1 MSTRETALAALKAML
16 VTACPGADVK
26 RNADVP
32 SGTGPGG
39 LVILRDGDVGEPE
52 VTLSPPAYAYEH
64 RAVVEIVIEGG
75 PGDAP
80 SALLDTL
87 LSDIDL
93 ALAADPTLGGSVDH
107 AEPEGLDVD
116 VLPSEAGAPLRTARF
131 NVNLL
136 YVTASPL
143 G

>member
-1 MSTRETALAALKAML
+1 MSKRESALVALKAVF

-26 RNADVP
+26 RNLDVP
-32 SGTGPGG
+32 SGAGPGG
-39 LVILRDGDVGEPE
+39 LVILRDGDIGEPE

-64 RAVVEIVIEGG
+64 RAEVEIVTEGG
-75 PGDAP
+75 PDDAP
-80 SALLDTL
+80 STLLDTL

-93 ALAADPTLGGSVDH
+93 ALAADPTLGGAVDH
-107 AEPEGLDVD
+107 AEPEGLDVAP
-116 VLPSEAGAPLRTARF
+116 LPSAAGAPLRTARF